1 MMKIGL
7 MMAALVAVT
16 ASGCL
21 EGAQQLRPQAP
32 TAPQN
37 GDAAYLRSTAV
48 KYEGGE
54 GSEVE
59 RTLAWSEKYSQAVEK
74 TARLQQDN
82 RDLEL
87 RNQKLQ
93 EQLARQQAELA
104 QAQKELA
111 EANTLLLEMRG
122 DLEKWKGNVLGF
134 REEMRRAQQA
144 QLEAMG
150 RVLKLLGGEAPA
162 AATQPA
168 DKEIAK
174 RDDKSR
180 Q

>member
-1 MMKIGL
+1 MRTWIVLAMVL
-7 MMAALVAVT
+7 AASL
-16 ASGCL
+16 SGCF

-32 TAPQN
+32 AAPQN

-48 KYEGGE
+48 KNEGGE

-59 RTLAWSEKYSQAVEK
+59 RALAWSEKYSQAVEK

-93 EQLARQQAELA
+93 EQSARQQAELA
-104 QAQKELA
+104 QAQKELV

-134 REEMRRAQQA
+134 REEIRRAQQA

-150 RVLKLLGGEAPA
+150 RVLKLLGGEAPV
-162 AATQPA
+162 AATQPV

-174 RDDKSR
+174 RDDKSHP
-180 Q
+180 